1 MGSHGAMKAT
11 DADQYIPADR
21 STFAFE
27 NYAEMIATFDQ
38 SGLEIYGKGS
48 TPLWYYML
56 GLAGETGE
64 FVEKAMEFS
73 LGAWHGAESLREL
86 GKELGDVLWYAIRA
100 FYKIGVKPYD
110 YLLSATFDNYQD
122 HVGVP
127 SHSVTH
133 YSQALTAKVGR
144 TVDRVKKY
152 YRNGQTDVLTF
163 EQELELA
170 RMIGEVVRAIAFAA
184 SSLGIKLSDVAAWN
198 VEKLADRTR
207 RNVVR
212 SEGDNR

>member
-1 MGSHGAMKAT
+1 MKAT
-11 DADQYIPADR
+11 EADQYIPTDR
-21 STFAFE
+21 SKFMFDD
-27 NYAEMIATFDQ
+27 YSKMIATFDQ
-38 SGLEIYGKGS
+38 SGLESYGRGS

-73 LGAWHGAESLREL
+73 LGSWVGAESLR
-86 GKELGDVLWYAIRA
+86 GMGMELGDVLWYAIRG
-100 FYKIGVKPYD
+100 FYKVGVHPTKILMD
-110 YLLSATFDNYQD
+110 FNFDQYQE

-133 YSQALTAKVGR
+133 YSQALAAKVGR
-144 TVDRVKKY
+144 TVDKVKKY
-152 YRNGQTDVLTF
+152 YRNGQTDQFTF

-170 RMIGEVVRAIAFAA
+170 RMLGEVVRAIAFCA
-184 SSLGIKLSDVAAWN
+184 SSLGLRLSDIAAWN